1 MKLALSLIAGTA
13 IVAVIFCL
21 WLNWATEQE
30 EQEHEKK
37 QQEIIKTLMPNW
49 SLRNAMIIN
58 RETCVCPEN
67 IKFINGIMH
76 RTPDENDRQT

>member
-1 MKLALSLIAGTA
+1 MKLALSLIAGTV

-30 EQEHEKK
+30 EKEHKKK

-58 RETCVCPEN
+58 RETCICPEN
-67 IKFINGIMH
+67 IRFTNGIMH
-76 RTPDENDRQT
+76 RIPDENDRQT

>member
-1 MKLALSLIAGTA
+1 MKLALSLIAGTVIA
-13 IVAVIFCL
+13 AVILCL
-21 WLNWATEQE
+21 WLNWETEQE
-30 EQEHEKK
+30 EKEHEKDNK
-37 QQEIIKTLMPNW
+37 RLSKPLMPNW

-76 RTPDENDRQT
+76 RIPDENDRQT